1 MDLFNIIKIFQ
12 NYLMYAAW
20 IFLIF
25 CFIYVLY
32 ISKLLWDLY
41 VLSLTKKMV
50 FFIIFIGVFIF
61 LGVILLATI

>member
-1 MDLFNIIKIFQ
+1 
-12 NYLMYAAW
+12 MYAAW